1 MRTSSTVSHPFA
13 RKKADP
19 EGTPMGH
26 RLLWRSACDVDDIG
40 VPICSGWF
48 TEWYE
53 WGKSGTDV
61 CALAH
66 IFLAKRGLKL
76 VRLS

>member
-1 MRTSSTVSHPFA
+1 MSAGVTVFHPFA
-13 RKKADP
+13 RKKRMD
-19 EGTPMGH
+19 GH
-26 RLLWRSACDVDDIG
+26 PLDWLGGCDVDDIQF
-40 VPICSGWF
+40 PFCSGWF